1 MNLKIVNKL
10 APAIKKA
17 GLVLGEHSPSILLGV
32 GIAGVVTTIV
42 LTAKATKDANTI
54 VEKNIN
60 MMPDPRD
67 YKYHI
72 EEEDRAIF
80 NQKQYKKDWL
90 VESTKLTWK
99 CYIPVVISGTATIAA
114 FVSGHVVQKKRIG
127 ALALLY
133 SGALK
138 SAEEYQDKVK
148 ELFGASKDE
157 KVRGELAQDRVN
169 AHPVDKENVIL
180 THHGDTLCLDS
191 LSGRYFK
198 SDINFIKSA
207 INEFNEELI
216 KSSCMTLN
224 ELYQVLD
231 LDPIS
236 LGDYIGW
243 NSGTIV
249 SVRYD
254 SALTFDQTPCLVI
267 NFVNPPMYEY
277 IPNY

>member
-42 LTAKATKDANTI
+42 LTVKATQNAEETVCENEDL
-54 VEKNIN
+54 
-60 MMPDPRD
+60 MPDVFD
-67 YKYHI
+67 YDDMKEYKKKRVI
-72 EEEDRAIF
+72 EEF
-80 NQKQYKKDWL
+80 
-90 VESTKLTWK
+90 KLTWK

-169 AHPVDKENVIL
+169 AHPVDKENIIL
-180 THHGDTLCLDS
+180 THHGDTLCMDS

-267 NFVNPPMYEY
+267 NFINPPMYEY